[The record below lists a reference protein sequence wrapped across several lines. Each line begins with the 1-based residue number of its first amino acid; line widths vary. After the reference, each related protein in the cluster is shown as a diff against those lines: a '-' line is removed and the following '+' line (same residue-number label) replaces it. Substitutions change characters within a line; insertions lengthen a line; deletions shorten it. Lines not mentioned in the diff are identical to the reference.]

1 MLRRTHPA
9 AHAPVKLRR
18 AHRARRRRDPA
29 NVASFQRFLRFT
41 TAMFVVPLATM
52 TVAFMVLEPLVA
64 KPADRMVYAGVA
76 AIVAVQAVIVA
87 FLVSAWNEDDVPMPA
102 KPAPPP
108 PKKANSAGCSA
119 SRRASPARRDL
130 VDAQGRGGRTRGF
143 YLVSAITRGSRGGA
157 TTPSWRHRRLRP
169 ERVPAAQLE
178 EVAELLAAAPAP
190 RLRPTPPQSGSPE
203 KAPSRS
209 RTRGSTDR
217 RRQQREQFLD
227 LV

>member
-1 MLRRTHPA
+1 MPRNSPLRCAILQRTRGQICA
-9 AHAPVKLRR
+9 APT
-18 AHRARRRRDPA
+18 AHRHRRDPA

-108 PKKANSAGCSA
+108 PKK
-119 SRRASPARRDL
+119 RKFR
-130 VDAQGRGGRTRGF
+130 
-143 YLVSAITRGSRGGA
+143 
-157 TTPSWRHRRLRP
+157 W
-169 ERVPAAQLE
+169 
-178 EVAELLAAAPAP
+178 LLCF
-190 RLRPTPPQSGSPE
+190 
-203 KAPSRS
+203 APSEPGLGAIS
-209 RTRGSTDR
+209 STLKAD
-217 RRQQREQFLD
+217 
-227 LV
+227 

>member
-1 MLRRTHPA
+1 MQPSPGCTIFSKLMQPSSFCCHCYNVSAAEKAIEAARVAAKKATAQIAAQRAVLEKAAASRAAADAQVRNSPLRCAIRQATRAPKNCA
-9 AHAPVKLRR
+9 APT
-18 AHRARRRRDPA
+18 AHRRRRDPA

-108 PKKANSAGCSA
+108 PKK
-119 SRRASPARRDL
+119 RKFR
-130 VDAQGRGGRTRGF
+130 
-143 YLVSAITRGSRGGA
+143 
-157 TTPSWRHRRLRP
+157 W
-169 ERVPAAQLE
+169 
-178 EVAELLAAAPAP
+178 LLCF
-190 RLRPTPPQSGSPE
+190 
-203 KAPSRS
+203 APSEPGLGAIS
-209 RTRGSTDR
+209 STLKA
-217 RRQQREQFLD
+217 E
-227 LV
+227 

>member
-1 MLRRTHPA
+1 MKMVTQDYQRRPQKRTRAPKNCA
-9 AHAPVKLRR
+9 APT
-18 AHRARRRRDPA
+18 AHRRRRDPA

-108 PKKANSAGCSA
+108 PKK
-119 SRRASPARRDL
+119 RKFR
-130 VDAQGRGGRTRGF
+130 
-143 YLVSAITRGSRGGA
+143 
-157 TTPSWRHRRLRP
+157 W
-169 ERVPAAQLE
+169 
-178 EVAELLAAAPAP
+178 LLCF
-190 RLRPTPPQSGSPE
+190 
-203 KAPSRS
+203 APSEPGLGAIS
-209 RTRGSTDR
+209 STLKA
-217 RRQQREQFLD
+217 E
-227 LV
+227 

>member
-1 MLRRTHPA
+1 MPEFTFRHHVLDGAAERWRTGGGSKRLLQMLRRAQFCSATRAPKICA
-9 AHAPVKLRR
+9 APTAR
-18 AHRARRRRDPA
+18 RRRRDPA

-108 PKKANSAGCSA
+108 PKKRKFRWLLCFG
-119 SRRASPARRDL
+119 DL
-130 VDAQGRGGRTRGF
+130 VDAQGR
-143 YLVSAITRGSRGGA
+143 V
-157 TTPSWRHRRLRP
+157 RP
-169 ERVPAAQLE
+169 HI
-178 EVAELLAAAPAP
+178 
-190 RLRPTPPQSGSPE
+190 G
-203 KAPSRS
+203 
-209 RTRGSTDR
+209 
-217 RRQQREQFLD
+217 
-227 LV
+227 